1 MFRLIVANVTLPA
14 CAIVPSPSS
23 AAIAGR
29 CTPPTEATQR
39 ASSRPRSGGPAE
51 VTLRLPPPL
60 DTPLDVARDGQR
72 LLLRDGDALVAEAR
86 PGDPGLVPPVAPSF
100 DALAGADDEQPA
112 GWGTLAFGE
121 CFSCGARAEGDGL
134 GIHPRPWDGIVA
146 ARWTARDVSPGVVW
160 AAIDCS
166 GAYAVGGPGR
176 GELLLAR
183 MTARIDRMPADEEP
197 CVVIGW
203 PSARTGASSMPGRR
217 SSEPAARCS
226 PSPGQLWISTL
237 RS

>member
-1 MFRLIVANVTLPA
+1 MA
-14 CAIVPSPSS
+14 
-23 AAIAGR
+23 
-29 CTPPTEATQR
+29 TPR
-39 ASSRPRSGGPAE
+39 ASSRRALGGGPAE

-60 DTPLDVARDGQR
+60 DTPLDVARDGER

-86 PGDPGLVPPVAPSF
+86 PGDPGLVPPAAPSF
-100 DALAGADDEQPA
+100 DALAGADDELPA

-146 ARWTARDVSPGVVW
+146 ARWTARDVSPEVVW

-176 GELLLAR
+176 GEPLLAR
-183 MTARIDRMPADEEP
+183 MTARIDRLPADEEP

-203 PSARTGASSMPGRR
+203 PLGEDRRKLHAGTALVGAGGEVLAVSR
-217 SSEPAARCS
+217 
-226 PSPGQLWISTL
+226 QLWITTL